1 MSAVSMSTVPM
12 SAVPISTVPM
22 NTVPMSTVPMNTVS
36 VFIPQAAI
44 SPAHT
49 SDMPRKVATPR
60 TAAGPTRCQLTD
72 RGIAVVMV
80 VAAII
85 MIAAL
90 AVIGLTA
97 VRVTGA
103 G

>member
-1 MSAVSMSTVPM
+1 MSTVP
-12 SAVPISTVPM
+12 
-22 NTVPMSTVPMNTVS
+22 
-36 VFIPQAAI
+36 FIPQAVI

-60 TAAGPTRCQLTD
+60 TAAGPTKCQLTD

-103 G
+103 RYEAAVHGAPQAHQ

>member
-1 MSAVSMSTVPM
+1 MSALP
-12 SAVPISTVPM
+12 
-22 NTVPMSTVPMNTVS
+22 
-36 VFIPQAAI
+36 VFIPEVVI
-44 SPAHT
+44 SLADT
-49 SDMPRKVATPR
+49 SDMPRKVSTPR
-60 TAAGPTRCQLTD
+60 TAAPTKCQLTD

-90 AVIGLTA
+90 AVIGLTV

-103 G
+103 GDDAGVHGAPQALQ

>member
-1 MSAVSMSTVPM
+1 M
-12 SAVPISTVPM
+12 SAVP
-22 NTVPMSTVPMNTVS
+22 
-36 VFIPQAAI
+36 VFIPQVVI

-49 SDMPRKVATPR
+49 CDMPRKVTTPR
-60 TAAGPTRCQLTD
+60 TAAPAKCQLTD

-103 G
+103 GYDAAVHGAPQAHQ

>member
-1 MSAVSMSTVPM
+1 M
-12 SAVPISTVPM
+12 SAVP
-22 NTVPMSTVPMNTVS
+22 
-36 VFIPQAAI
+36 VFIPRVVI

-49 SDMPRKVATPR
+49 SDMPRKVTTPR
-60 TAAGPTRCQLTD
+60 TAAAPTKCQLTD

-80 VAAII
+80 IAAII

-90 AVIGLTA
+90 AVVGLTA

-103 G
+103 GYDAAVQGAPQAHQ